1 MSPSHSAIFL
11 HRLKIFIIELL
22 SVRAGLY
29 VKQEIKKG

>member
-1 MSPSHSAIFL
+1 MNRSHSAIIL
-11 HRLKIFIIELL
+11 HRLKIFLVELL